1 MSLIGA
7 KKREKDV
14 VSAQIVRIKQSCF
27 AAYKRRE
34 RERKNGFPEP
44 PTDV

>member
-1 MSLIGA
+1 MSLGA
-7 KKREKDV
+7 KREGR
-14 VSAQIVRIKQSCF
+14 VSANRTNQTDLFCCVQK
-27 AAYKRRE
+27 RE